1 MVGRTGYGK
10 TAFVQNLGKNKLLG
24 DIKEVYWILKIE
36 LSADREDNIKDCFKD
51 QHVDFKY
58 PNNVEDFN
66 LLEIYKRKKS
76 DYSENYLR
84 ENTVLDRVITMDD
97 VSDLADRSAEFA
109 NFLTVSQKYGL
120 TCVYIFHTIYPT
132 RQHWQMI
139 LSQTKIFNFFPG
151 PIQASA
157 ITRILSYFAGRYKNN
172 YIPHRDVWIN
182 RLYFEISNSAQKQCL
197 TIDTR
202 DVNSL
207 EPANYRTQADN
218 TTELVCYYNRHK
230 KDTSFNCFLAT
241 RKETSST
248 GEMFSIAKVIDKT
261 NRHDT
266 IYSKISDKLSNFKNY
281 NVQGIIQRASESN
294 FGRKTT
300 VESAKSQDLF
310 QDNNPPGKKYTT
322 TRIQKYTTTSLE
334 IFSPTL
340 LMLELTTK
348 IFTTKFSFL
357 ISTCLLRRI

>member
-1 MVGRTGYGK
+1 M
-10 TAFVQNLGKNKLLG
+10 
-24 DIKEVYWILKIE
+24 KIE

-76 DYSENYLR
+76 DYSENYLG

-151 PIQASA
+151 SIQASA

-241 RKETSST
+241 RKETSSA

-266 IYSKISDKLSNFKNY
+266 LYILKLVTN
-281 NVQGIIQRASESN
+281 
-294 FGRKTT
+294 
-300 VESAKSQDLF
+300 
-310 QDNNPPGKKYTT
+310 
-322 TRIQKYTTTSLE
+322 
-334 IFSPTL
+334 
-340 LMLELTTK
+340 
-348 IFTTKFSFL
+348 
-357 ISTCLLRRI
+357 